1 MIPQTV
7 SFIRLAATIFY
18 DALLLT
24 AVLFFATFML
34 LLIPEE
40 IRNTNPVVQILKVL
54 WYLLVSYIYFVG
66 FWLKG
71 GQTPGMKAW
80 KIKLVNTQGGAP
92 STKQATIRFFAAILS
107 WALAGAG
114 FLWMI
119 VDRNHLS
126 LHDHLSGSRLLLLMK
141 SWVFS
146 FLCWRTAE
154 VVCPDRA
161 CRYIFIYCASALT
174 CFSPFIGETLFF
186 EWPKKR
192 VQKKS
197 HTAVLAFGCSVRF
210 SVERALRNSLRS
222 DSPRSHPLQASSA
235 RQHKR
240 QVRSKSKSRHPR

>member
-1 MIPQTV
+1 MNSKMIPQTV
-7 SFIRLAATIFY
+7 SLIRLAATIFY

-80 KIKLVNTQGGAP
+80 KIKLVNTQGSAP

-107 WALAGAG
+107 WALAGTG

-119 VDRNHLS
+119 VDRNHSS
-126 LHDHLSGSRLLLLMK
+126 LHDHLSGSRLLLL
-141 SWVFS
+141 
-146 FLCWRTAE
+146 
-154 VVCPDRA
+154 
-161 CRYIFIYCASALT
+161 
-174 CFSPFIGETLFF
+174 
-186 EWPKKR
+186 
-192 VQKKS
+192 KKS
-197 HTAVLAFGCSVRF
+197 
-210 SVERALRNSLRS
+210 
-222 DSPRSHPLQASSA
+222 
-235 RQHKR
+235 
-240 QVRSKSKSRHPR
+240 

>member
-1 MIPQTV
+1 MNSKMIPQTV

-34 LLIPEE
+34 LVIPEE

-107 WALAGAG
+107 WALAATG

-126 LHDHLSGSRLLLLMK
+126 MHDHLSGSRLLLL
-141 SWVFS
+141 
-146 FLCWRTAE
+146 
-154 VVCPDRA
+154 
-161 CRYIFIYCASALT
+161 
-174 CFSPFIGETLFF
+174 
-186 EWPKKR
+186 
-192 VQKKS
+192 KKS
-197 HTAVLAFGCSVRF
+197 
-210 SVERALRNSLRS
+210 
-222 DSPRSHPLQASSA
+222 
-235 RQHKR
+235 
-240 QVRSKSKSRHPR
+240 